1 MFLVCDFGQ
10 VLDRNIFVLIIRM
23 RYGQIR
29 FSDNKTEGMK
39 GETYMN
45 DLQVRCFLEVAK
57 CLSFTKAAKHLFIS
71 QSNISRQI
79 SSLEEEWDLVLFDR
93 NTKGVKLTVQG
104 QMLAETLE
112 EMLSNWNMVMTR
124 AKNSVRKYS
133 GTITIGCQNHIKANS
148 YLSQVLFGFREEH
161 PEIQIIKE
169 RASQKKIVEGLLND
183 YYDVILIA
191 DHDVK
196 MVRGVEKLTLF
207 YSRVGIAVHKKH
219 PLFFKKNVTLADF
232 KDSSFL
238 RYLPMEL
245 KPEDDY
251 LIKVCGVFGFY
262 PRITAQIEDFDELL
276 YLLEMG
282 EGVALVFEEAEVISN
297 MNLRFIPIEEDVPQK
312 YLPMQLTRKE
322 KNRTPILN
330 ELFSYAQK
338 YSNLHDK
345 KDI

>member
-1 MFLVCDFGQ
+1 
-10 VLDRNIFVLIIRM
+10 
-23 RYGQIR
+23 
-29 FSDNKTEGMK
+29 
-39 GETYMN
+39 MN
-45 DLQVRCFLEVAK
+45 DLQVNCFLTVAQ
-57 CLSFTKAAKHLFIS
+57 CLSFTRAAKRLFIS

-79 SSLEEEWDLVLFDR
+79 ASLEEELELVLFDR

-112 EMLSNWNMVMTR
+112 EMTSTWNMVLTR
-124 AKNSVRKYS
+124 AKNSVKKYS

-169 RASQKKIVEGLLND
+169 RASQKKIVEGLLSD

-196 MVRGVEKLTLF
+196 MVKGVEKLTLF
-207 YSRVGIAVHKKH
+207 YSRVGIVVHKKH
-219 PLFFKKNVTLADF
+219 PLFFKKDVTLADF
-232 KDSSFL
+232 RDSSFL
-238 RYLPMEL
+238 RYLPMDL

-251 LIKVCGVFGFY
+251 LIKICKEFGFY
-262 PRITAQIEDFDELL
+262 PKITAEVEEFDELL
-276 YLLEMG
+276 YMIEMG
-282 EGVALVFEEAEVISN
+282 EGVGLVFEEAEVISN

-322 KNRTPILN
+322 KMRTPVLN
-330 ELFSYAQK
+330 DFFDFAQR
-338 YSNLHDK
+338 YSNLHEK
-345 KDI
+345 KDF